1 MLVTTPPMGWNSWNT
16 FGENISDQLIREMAD
31 VMAEGGYLAAGY
43 NYLVIDDCWSLR
55 ERDENGN
62 LVPDPKKFPH
72 GMKAVADYVHSKG
85 LKFGMYSCV
94 GVRTCAG
101 YPGSYDHEYQ
111 DARLFAEWGVDFLKY
126 DYCHK
131 PASTDGYICYRR
143 MGMALKA
150 TGRDIVYSACN
161 WGMHES
167 EKWMRSVGAHMYRS
181 TGDIADNYASFTKIA
196 LSQEGK
202 LGYSANN
209 CFNDIDMLIVGMY
222 GNGNVGLGGCTDA
235 EYRQHFSWWCMFA
248 SPLMIGADLR
258 TLNDESRK
266 LLLNSDLIAINQDKE
281 ARPPFRILGWTI
293 PIYFKHLDNGEY
305 ALGVFNN
312 TEKDMTIYAPLADMG
327 LCKSSGMGM
336 IFRDVFTGE
345 ESDVHTDDFPVSV
358 PAHDCKVYRV
368 RLVKA

>member
-1 MLVTTPPMGWNSWNT
+1 MIVNRPPMGWNSWNT
-16 FGENISDQLIREMAD
+16 FGENISDALIREMAD
-31 VMAEGGYLAAGY
+31 AMVEGGYRDAGY
-43 NYLVIDDCWSLR
+43 IYLVIDDCWSLR
-55 ERDENGN
+55 ERDEHGN
-62 LVPDPKKFPH
+62 LVPDPVKFPH

-85 LKFGMYSCV
+85 LKFGMYSCA
-94 GVRTCAG
+94 GIRTCAG
-101 YPGSYDHEYQ
+101 YPGSYDHEFQ
-111 DARLFAEWGVDFLKY
+111 DARLFAQWGVDFLKY

-150 TGRDIVYSACN
+150 TGRDILFSACN

-181 TGDIADNYASFTKIA
+181 TGDIFDSYASFTKLA

-202 LGYSANN
+202 LGYSAAN

-235 EYRQHFSWWCMFA
+235 EYRQHFGWWCMFA

-258 TLNDESRK
+258 KLNDVSRN
-266 LLLNSDLIAINQDKE
+266 LLLNPDLIAINQDAE
-281 ARPPFRILGWTI
+281 TRPPFRILGWTI
-293 PIYFKHLDNGEY
+293 PVYFRHLDNGEY

-312 TEKDMTIYAPLADMG
+312 TDKDMTIYAPLADMG
-327 LCKSSGMGM
+327 LCKSSGYGM
-336 IFRDVFTGE
+336 VFKDVFTGE

-358 PAHDCKVYRV
+358 PTHDCKVYRV